1 MKDQYLMFCKEGYGV
16 KRTELEEHIANMF
29 KDGTI
34 KLQAHLFGTSGI
46 YINVTVNDE
55 VVLEWDNVE

>member
-1 MKDQYLMFCKEGYGV
+1 MFCKEGYGV